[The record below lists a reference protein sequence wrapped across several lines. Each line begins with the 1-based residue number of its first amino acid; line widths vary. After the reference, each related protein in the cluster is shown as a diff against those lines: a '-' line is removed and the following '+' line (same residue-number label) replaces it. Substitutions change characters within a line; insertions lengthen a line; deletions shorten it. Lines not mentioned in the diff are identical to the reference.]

1 MNPLLTKE
9 TPAMSD
15 AALHDHIRQMG
26 DRALAAS
33 RALIGLTTRRK
44 NAILQAMAD
53 ELLARRAAIRAAN
66 DADVAEGRA
75 AGLSAAL
82 VDRLTLTDA
91 RFDAMVGGVREVAAL
106 PDPVG
111 RRIWRRT
118 RPNGLVIEKRRVPLG
133 VVAII
138 FESRPNVTADAAVLC
153 IKTSNAVI
161 LRGGKEAI
169 RSNLAIA
176 EALAAGGARAG
187 LPAHAVQLIPT
198 TDREAVRELV
208 QLDEC
213 VDVVIPRGGES
224 LIRAV
229 VEQARVPVLKHYKGV
244 CHLYVDA
251 AADLDMALRIAE
263 NAKCQRPG
271 TCNAIEK
278 LLVHEQVAAA
288 FLPRLAELAARRA
301 IEIRADAAA
310 RAIIPAFGPATEADW
325 SAEYL
330 DLILTV
336 GVVPSLRAAI
346 GHINRHGSHH
356 SDAIITANRRA
367 ADRFL
372 KEVDSAAVYVNASTR
387 FTDGGEFGMGA
398 EMGISTD
405 KLHARGPMG
414 LEELTTYKYR
424 VTGAGQIR

>member
-1 MNPLLTKE
+1 MPDPTLHDQIREIGTR
-9 TPAMSD
+9 
-15 AALHDHIRQMG
+15 ALH
-26 DRALAAS
+26 AS
-33 RALIGLTTRRK
+33 RAMVGLAPRRK
-44 NAILQAMAD
+44 RAILEAMAD
-53 ELLARRAAIRAAN
+53 ELGARRAAIQAAN
-66 DADVAEGRA
+66 AADVADGRA
-75 AGLSAAL
+75 TGLSAAMI
-82 VDRLTLTDA
+82 DRLTLSDA
-91 RFDAMVGGVREVAAL
+91 RFDAMVNGVREVAAL

-118 RPNGLVIEKRRVPLG
+118 RPSGIVIEKRRVPLG

-161 LRGGKEAI
+161 LRGGKEAL
-169 RSNLAIA
+169 RSNRAIA

-187 LPAHAVQLIPT
+187 LPGHAVQLIPT
-198 TDREAVRELV
+198 IDRDAVRELV
-208 QLDEC
+208 QLEGL

-229 VEQARVPVLKHYKGV
+229 VEHARIPVLKHYKGV

-278 LLVHEQVAAA
+278 LLVHERAAAA
-288 FLPRLAELAARRA
+288 FLPRFAELAARRGIA
-301 IEIRADAAA
+301 VRADAAA
-310 RAIIPAFGPATEADW
+310 RAVVPAFAAATAADW
-325 SAEYL
+325 DDEYL
-330 DLILTV
+330 DLILAV
-336 GVVPSLRAAI
+336 KVVPSAEAAI
-346 GHINRHGSHH
+346 DHINRHGSHH
-356 SDAIITANRRA
+356 SDAIVTADRRA

-372 KEVDSAAVYVNASTR
+372 QAVDSAAVYVNASTR

-424 VTGAGQIR
+424 VTGTGQIR

>member
-1 MNPLLTKE
+1 MNPLLTQE

-15 AALHDHIRQMG
+15 ASLHDQIRQIG

-33 RALIGLTTRRK
+33 RDLIGLTTRRK
-44 NAILQAMAD
+44 NAILLAMAD
-53 ELLARRAAIRAAN
+53 ELLSRRAAIQAAN
-66 DADVAEGRA
+66 AADVAEGRA

-161 LRGGKEAI
+161 LRGGREAI

-187 LPAHAVQLIPT
+187 LPAHAVQIIPT

-208 QLDEC
+208 QLEDC

-251 AADLDMALRIAE
+251 AADLDMALLIAE

-310 RAIIPAFGPATEADW
+310 RAIIPAFGAATEADW

-336 GVVPSLRAAI
+336 GIVPSLRAAI

-356 SDAIITANRRA
+356 SDAIVTANRRA